1 MGLLLSNHT
10 CLLIEDSVIQARVI
24 SQMISRT
31 GWVTLIALDLS
42 AGLTS
47 LAEQSFDLVISDLM
61 LPDSSDGRTIAK
73 IREADPDITIAA
85 ISAGGGTNTAS
96 SLLERAK
103 LDGAQFLLQKP
114 FSQERLEVLLAEVAD
129 RLRSGH
135 RRPHVLVLDPSR
147 TLRRICEAGLPEQ
160 DFRVTSEA
168 NLLEALEHIDV
179 LDLDAVV
186 TQVDVDSDTGR
197 ELVALIREIFPGV
210 AIIAFSDKGDTEVAR
225 RAWMKT
231 LEAGADVA
239 LPKPFSSDE
248 LVRAVRSGMAL
259 AASAF
264 LAAARR
270 SA

>member
-1 MGLLLSNHT
+1 VLSNHT

-31 GWVTLIALDLS
+31 GWVTLIALDLR

-47 LAEQSFDLVISDLM
+47 IAEQSFDLVISDLM
-61 LPDSSDGRTIAK
+61 LPDSTDGRTIAK
-73 IREADPDITIAA
+73 IREAAPDVTIAA
-85 ISAGGGTNTAS
+85 ISAGGGNNTAS

-103 LDGAQFLLQKP
+103 LDGAEFLLQKP
-114 FSQERLEVLLAEVAD
+114 FSQERLEVLLTEVAD
-129 RLRSGH
+129 RLRSGQ
-135 RRPHVLVLDPSR
+135 RRPHVLVLDSSR
-147 TLRRICEAGLPEQ
+147 TLRRICETGLKDQ

-168 NLLEALEHIDV
+168 NLLEALKHIDV

-186 TQVDVDSDTGR
+186 TQVDIDSKNGQ
-197 ELVALIREIFPGV
+197 ELVALMREVFPGV
-210 AIIAFSDKGDTEVAR
+210 AIIAFSDKGDSEVAR
-225 RAWMKT
+225 RAWLKT

-239 LPKPFSSDE
+239 LPKPFSPDE
-248 LVRAVRSGMAL
+248 LVRAVRNGMAL

-264 LAAARR
+264 LEAARR

>member
-1 MGLLLSNHT
+1 MSNHT

-114 FSQERLEVLLAEVAD
+114 FSQKRLEVLLAEVAD
-129 RLRSGH
+129 RLRSGN

-147 TLRRICEAGLPEQ
+147 TLRRICETGLPEQ

-210 AIIAFSDKGDTEVAR
+210 AIIAFSDKGDSEVAR

-264 LAAARR
+264 LEAARR

>member
-1 MGLLLSNHT
+1 
-10 CLLIEDSVIQARVI
+10 LIEDSVIQARVI

-114 FSQERLEVLLAEVAD
+114 FSQKRLEVLLAEVAD
-129 RLRSGH
+129 RLRSGN

-147 TLRRICEAGLPEQ
+147 TLRRICETGLPEQ

-210 AIIAFSDKGDTEVAR
+210 AIIAFSDKGDSEVAR

-264 LAAARR
+264 LEAARR

>member
-1 MGLLLSNHT
+1 
-10 CLLIEDSVIQARVI
+10 
-24 SQMISRT
+24 MISRT
-31 GWVTLIALDLS
+31 GWVTLIALDLG

-135 RRPHVLVLDPSR
+135 RRPHALVLDPSR
-147 TLRRICEAGLPEQ
+147 TLRRICEAGLTEQ

-168 NLLEALEHIDV
+168 NLLEALDHIDV

-186 TQVDVDSDTGR
+186 TQVDVDSENGR

-210 AIIAFSDKGDTEVAR
+210 AIIAFSDKGDSEVAR

-248 LVRAVRSGMAL
+248 LVRAVRNGMAL

-264 LAAARR
+264 LEAARR

>member
-1 MGLLLSNHT
+1 MLSNHT

-31 GWVTLIALDLS
+31 GWVALIALDLS
-42 AGLTS
+42 SGLTS
-47 LAEQSFDLVISDLM
+47 IAEQSFDLVISDLM
-61 LPDSSDGRTIAK
+61 LPDSTDGRTIAK
-73 IREADPDITIAA
+73 IREAAPDVTIAA
-85 ISAGGGTNTAS
+85 ISAGGGNNTAS

-103 LDGAQFLLQKP
+103 LDGAEFLLQKP
-114 FSQERLEVLLAEVAD
+114 FSQERMEVLLTEVAD

-135 RRPHVLVLDPSR
+135 RRPHVLVLDSSR
-147 TLRRICEAGLPEQ
+147 TLRRVCETGLKDQ

-168 NLLEALEHIDV
+168 NLLEALNHIDV
-179 LDLDAVV
+179 LVLDAVV
-186 TQVDVDSDTGR
+186 TQVDIDSDNGQ

-210 AIIAFSDKGDTEVAR
+210 AIIALSDKGDSDVAR
-225 RAWMKT
+225 RAWLKT

-239 LPKPFSSDE
+239 LPKPFSPDE
-248 LVRAVRSGMAL
+248 LVRAVRNGMAL

-264 LAAARR
+264 LEAARR

>member
-1 MGLLLSNHT
+1 
-10 CLLIEDSVIQARVI
+10 
-24 SQMISRT
+24 
-31 GWVTLIALDLS
+31 
-42 AGLTS
+42 
-47 LAEQSFDLVISDLM
+47 
-61 LPDSSDGRTIAK
+61 
-73 IREADPDITIAA
+73 
-85 ISAGGGTNTAS
+85 
-96 SLLERAK
+96 
-103 LDGAQFLLQKP
+103 
-114 FSQERLEVLLAEVAD
+114 
-129 RLRSGH
+129 
-135 RRPHVLVLDPSR
+135 
-147 TLRRICEAGLPEQ
+147 LRRICEAGLPEQ

-210 AIIAFSDKGDTEVAR
+210 AIIAFSDKGDSEVAR

>member
-1 MGLLLSNHT
+1 
-10 CLLIEDSVIQARVI
+10 
-24 SQMISRT
+24 
-31 GWVTLIALDLS
+31 
-42 AGLTS
+42 
-47 LAEQSFDLVISDLM
+47 M

-114 FSQERLEVLLAEVAD
+114 FSQKRLEVLLAEVAD
-129 RLRSGH
+129 RLRSGN

-147 TLRRICEAGLPEQ
+147 TLRRICETGLPEQ

-210 AIIAFSDKGDTEVAR
+210 AIIAFSDKGDSEVAR

-264 LAAARR
+264 LEAARR

>member
-1 MGLLLSNHT
+1 LSSHT

-31 GWVTLIALDLS
+31 GWVTLIALDLG

-61 LPDSSDGRTIAK
+61 LPDPSDGRTIAK
-73 IREADPDITIAA
+73 IREAAPDITIAA

-147 TLRRICEAGLPEQ
+147 TLRRICETGLPEQ

-168 NLLEALEHIDV
+168 NLLEALDHIDV

-186 TQVDVDSDTGR
+186 T
-197 ELVALIREIFPGV
+197 
-210 AIIAFSDKGDTEVAR
+210 
-225 RAWMKT
+225 
-231 LEAGADVA
+231 
-239 LPKPFSSDE
+239 
-248 LVRAVRSGMAL
+248 
-259 AASAF
+259 
-264 LAAARR
+264 
-270 SA
+270 